1 MNVYSAIGIILAL
14 NATTV
19 VAANHHP
26 NLRTYQNTTSSAQ
39 AFGKGGSSS
48 SCKDPE
54 VYCGMTI
61 HAGKTLTLE
70 KDLVCTKD
78 TPGKDNANVAITL
91 KEGATL
97 DCGGRSI
104 VQLNDEV
111 GKATTFTG
119 CLSPNPVTDS
129 SCGLSWG
136 AIGVLLKSGASVK
149 NCIVSGWQRG
159 FAIAPGV
166 NGDADE
172 IKMET
177 CEATLNFVGLSVEPA
192 DDYGYVVNYSVKK
205 RYVLMHM
212 YIMIRLVSL
221 IFSCTICITQTA
233 NTATGTRYFIQS
245 FSSQPSWC
253 IPR

>member
-14 NATTV
+14 SATTV
-19 VAANHHP
+19 VTANHHP
-26 NLRTYQNTTSSAQ
+26 TRHSPTSRETDFPTATGHHTNLRTYQNTTSSAQ

-48 SCKDPE
+48 DSCKDPE

-78 TPGKDNANVAITL
+78 TPGVDDANVAITL

-111 GKATTFTG
+111 GKATELFND
-119 CLSPNPVTDS
+119 CLSLEDPVTG

-177 CEATLNFVGLSVEPA
+177 CEATLNTVGLSVEPA

-221 IFSCTICITQTA
+221 IFLA
-233 NTATGTRYFIQS
+233 PYA
-245 FSSQPSWC
+245 
-253 IPR
+253 

>member
-26 NLRTYQNTTSSAQ
+26 TRHSPTSRETDFPTATGHHTNLRTYQNTTSSAQ

-48 SCKDPE
+48 DSCKDPE

-221 IFSCTICITQTA
+221 IFLA
-233 NTATGTRYFIQS
+233 PYA
-245 FSSQPSWC
+245 
-253 IPR
+253 